1 MPLIKESGRYTAT
14 AKTVDLG
21 QSAEKGT
28 PYVSILFETE
38 QGEDLTAFL
47 YLSDAA
53 LERTVRTLR
62 EVFGF
67 NDDFGTVKE
76 QVTGKQ
82 ASIVVEA
89 EEYEGKSRMKV
100 KWINTVGGGSGKPL
114 ENAST
119 LLAQLSAK
127 AKRIAAVSPAAGR
140 TAAVAARPAQVA
152 RPAPAPKPAVL
163 EDDVPF

>member
-28 PYVSILFETE
+28 PYVSILFENE

-89 EEYEGKSRMKV
+89 EEFEGKTRMKV
-100 KWINTVGGGSGKPL
+100 KWVNAVGGVSGKPL
-114 ENAST
+114 ENAVS
-119 LLAQLSAK
+119 LLAQLSAR
-127 AKRIAAVSPAAGR
+127 AKRIPAAAPTAAR
-140 TAAVAARPAQVA
+140 TAPVAARPA
-152 RPAPAPKPAVL
+152 RPAPAPKAAVP